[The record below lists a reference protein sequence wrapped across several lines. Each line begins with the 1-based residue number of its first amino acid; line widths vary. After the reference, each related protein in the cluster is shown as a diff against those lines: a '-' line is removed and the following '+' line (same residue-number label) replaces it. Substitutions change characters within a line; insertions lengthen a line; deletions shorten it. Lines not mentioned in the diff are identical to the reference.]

1 VLGKNR
7 ADRETVVEF
16 VKHMLDNFHK
26 INASMTS
33 KLHFLHHHLDEFL
46 KQLSS
51 ESDEQG
57 ERFHQVTM
65 PMEKRYKGKKL
76 DALIAEVTNITHDAD
91 RIVNIVV
98 DPKDDRTFGYSY
110 QPASSNNDGSYQF
123 WAFKTEKPAK
133 NTSIV
138 SALREITR
146 EEQET
151 KFLSPNA
158 VDDPLNSKPE
168 ELQQTRAEPTS
179 IPVP

>member
-1 VLGKNR
+1 MYRLGYPKPN
-7 ADRETVVEF
+7 T
-16 VKHMLDNFHK
+16 
-26 INASMTS
+26 
-33 KLHFLHHHLDEFL
+33 
-46 KQLSS
+46 
-51 ESDEQG
+51 
-57 ERFHQVTM
+57 QVF
-65 PMEKRYKGKKL
+65 GWVW
-76 DALIAEVTNITHDAD
+76 VTNITHDAD

-168 ELQQTRAEPTS
+168 ELQQPPKGSTKDFSEVGVRQKRRKLTESNDQLDEFTES
-179 IPVP
+179 NGITVNQ